1 MVNLHCIIVED
12 DAAAQLLLQTM
23 IEKTSFLVLKKI
35 ASNALEAI
43 EYLKT
48 ETVDLIF
55 LDMEMPGLSGLQFL
69 DVLTQKPSIII
80 VSGEQKYALDAF
92 RYSVADYLLKPVT
105 DYGRFMQ
112 AVLKV
117 QGLKETQAK
126 KETPENSQ
134 LFVKV
139 DSLLQSL
146 AIESILWL
154 EANSDY
160 VKIHTD
166 KKTMMVL
173 STMKALEEKLPPDQF
188 VRVHRSFIVNIKHI
202 ENIDQANLQI
212 GSKIIP
218 ISSNYRASLL
228 EKIRIL

>member
-1 MVNLHCIIVED
+1 MINLHCLIVED
-12 DAAAQLLLQTM
+12 DPAAQLLLRSM
-23 IEKTSFLVLKKI
+23 IDKTSFLTLKKVVDS
-35 ASNALEAI
+35 AMEAI
-43 EYLKT
+43 DYLKA

-69 DVLTQKPSIII
+69 DLLTQKPYIII
-80 VSGEQKYALDAF
+80 VSGEQKYAIDAF
-92 RYSVADYLLKPVT
+92 RYNVADYLLKPVT

-126 KETPENSQ
+126 KETAENSQ

-173 STMKALEEKLPPDQF
+173 STMKSLEEKLPPHQF
-188 VRVHRSFIVNIKHI
+188 VRVHRSYIVNIKHI

-218 ISSNYRASLL
+218 ISINYRASLL

>member
-1 MVNLHCIIVED
+1 MSTLRCIIVED
-12 DAAAQLLLQTM
+12 DPAAQLLLRSM
-23 IEKTSFLVLKKI
+23 IEKTPMLTLKKV
-35 ASNALEAI
+35 AGDALEAI

-55 LDMEMPGLSGLQFL
+55 LDMEMPGLTGLQFIDL
-69 DVLTQKPSIII
+69 LTHKPYIIV

-92 RYSVADYLLKPVT
+92 RYNVADYLLKPIA

-112 AVLKV
+112 AILKV
-117 QGLKETQAK
+117 QNLQAGNQK
-126 KETPENSQ
+126 KTTSENSQ

-139 DSLLQSL
+139 DSMLQSL
-146 AIESILWL
+146 AVESILWL
-154 EANSDY
+154 EASSDY

-166 KKTMMVL
+166 SKTLMVL
-173 STMKALEEKLPPDQF
+173 STMKALEEKLPQDVF

-202 ENIDQANLQI
+202 QNIDAANLQI

-218 ISSNYRASLL
+218 VSPNYRAALM

>member
-1 MVNLHCIIVED
+1 MTTLHCLIVED
-12 DAAAQLLLQTM
+12 DPAAQLLLQSM
-23 IEKTSFLVLKKI
+23 IAKTSMLSLKKVTG
-35 ASNALEAI
+35 NALEAI
-43 EYLKT
+43 EYLKN
-48 ETVDLIF
+48 EVVDLIF

-69 DVLTQKPSIII
+69 DLLTQKPYIII

-92 RYSVADYLLKPVT
+92 RYNVADYLLKPVT

-117 QGLKETQAK
+117 QSLKESQAK

-139 DSLLQSL
+139 DSLLHSL

-166 KKTMMVL
+166 KKTLMVL
-173 STMKALEEKLPPDQF
+173 STMKALEEKLPPNQF

-202 ENIDQANLQI
+202 ENIDHANLQI
-212 GSKIIP
+212 GGKIIP
-218 ISSNYRASLL
+218 ISTNYRAALL

>member
-1 MVNLHCIIVED
+1 MNLDCLIVED
-12 DAAAQLLLQTM
+12 DPAAQLLLRTM
-23 IEKTSFLVLKKI
+23 IDKTQALSLKKI
-35 ASNALEAI
+35 TDNALEAI

-55 LDMEMPGLSGLQFL
+55 LDMEMPGLSGLQFIDL
-69 DVLTQKPSIII
+69 LTHKPYIII

-92 RYSVADYLLKPVT
+92 KYNVADYLLKPVT

-117 QGLKETQAK
+117 QGLKENQTQK
-126 KETPENSQ
+126 GSSENSQ

-139 DSLLQSL
+139 DSMLHSL
-146 AIESILWL
+146 AVESILWL
-154 EANSDY
+154 EASSDY

-166 KKTMMVL
+166 KKTMLVL
-173 STMKALEEKLPPDQF
+173 STMKSLEEKLPPNQF

-202 ENIDQANLQI
+202 ENIDHANLQI

-218 ISSNYRASLL
+218 VSANYRALL
-228 EKIRIL
+228 MEKIRVL